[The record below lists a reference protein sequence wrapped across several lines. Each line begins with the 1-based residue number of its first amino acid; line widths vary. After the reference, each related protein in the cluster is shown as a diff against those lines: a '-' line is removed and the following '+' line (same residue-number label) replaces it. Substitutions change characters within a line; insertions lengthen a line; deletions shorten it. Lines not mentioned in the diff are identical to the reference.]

1 MEQALFMGVAQKFS
15 FLNELSAL
23 PQNERLHIVDKIRLL
38 CTDPFPDGKLKKK
51 LKSQDD
57 LYRLRVGKYRV
68 IYKIDR
74 GWVTLLSVRHRD
86 VAYRT
91 GLEELD
97 DDELNLPAGAGS
109 ESLPPDTQGTEDA
122 ATVVVAAES
131 SPTREPAKTAPA
143 ETESLPLPK
152 PLTPRFLEQ
161 LGIPAE
167 YHAVLA
173 GCRTEDDL
181 LFSEVPENWL
191 QRILDVL
198 YPRSLTE
205 LEQEPDFVLQD
216 PSDLERYQEGEL
228 IAFLLRLDPEQ
239 EKVADAGTRGPAMIR
254 GGPGTG
260 KSTVALYRIR
270 ALLDR
275 AQARALPQPRILF
288 TTYTNALVRYSEQ
301 LLEQLLG
308 PRAEAV
314 TVLTADHLAKEFVTR
329 HLGHD
334 LQMAETAQCRSVLQE
349 ILASFR
355 PPAQNDADMEKRLAF
370 LRSMRPDYLLYEF
383 EWIIDGRGLDT
394 LEQYLKADRTG
405 REIPFPVPVRE
416 AVWQL
421 YLEYRAAMQKK
432 GLSTWGSVHRQA
444 MALAGNVPE
453 QNKYD
458 YVVIDEAQ
466 DLAPAVL
473 AFLVALA
480 RDPAGLYLTA
490 DAGQSLYSRGFT
502 WQKVNES
509 LRFTGRSAVLRRNYR
524 TTQQIAEAA
533 FDFLL
538 RSGASHP
545 DTMDLS
551 YVLSGECPFLLDYST
566 DEEQWRLAAE
576 FIKAMSRRWRV
587 KPSSAAVLAPTNNLV
602 KSAAAGLRSQ
612 GLAAE
617 SMRGTEL
624 DLAVNAVKVMTIH
637 SAKGLE
643 FPIVVIPYFNNKFF
657 PQIGKVTDPG
667 EIEELSKEARRKL
680 FVGMTRAMRAL
691 LVLHPTRNASP
702 FINELDRDLWNTTPL
717 W

>member
-1 MEQALFMGVAQKFS
+1 MFRGVAQKFS
-15 FLNELSAL
+15 FLNELSSL
-23 PQNERLHIVDKIRLL
+23 PQNERLHIIDKIRLL

-68 IYKIDR
+68 IYKIDS

-91 GLEELD
+91 GLDELD
-97 DDELNLPAGAGS
+97 DDELDLPAAAGN
-109 ESLPPDTQGTEDA
+109 ESLPLDTTGTEGA
-122 ATVVVAAES
+122 ATVAATAVAAAN
-131 SPTREPAKTAPA
+131 PAPAK
-143 ETESLPLPK
+143 TESLPLPK
-152 PLTPRFLEQ
+152 TLTPEFLEQ
-161 LGIPAE
+161 LGIPSE
-167 YHAVLA
+167 YHGVLA

-181 LFSEVPENWL
+181 LFSEVPEKWL

-205 LEQEPDFVLQD
+205 LEQQPDFVVQD
-216 PSDLERYQEGEL
+216 PSDLERYRDGEL

-275 AQARALPQPRILF
+275 AQAQGLPQPRILF
-288 TTYTNALVRYSEQ
+288 TTYTNALVRYSQQ

-308 PRAEAV
+308 PRVEAV
-314 TVLTADHLAKEFVTR
+314 TVLTADYLAKDLVTR
-329 HLGHD
+329 HLGHE
-334 LQMAETAQCRSVLQE
+334 LQMADTAQCRSILQE
-349 ILASFR
+349 VLASFH
-355 PPAQNDADMEKRLAF
+355 PPAQNATDVERRLTV
-370 LRSMRPDYLLYEF
+370 LRNMRPDYLMYEF

-394 LEQYLKADRTG
+394 LDQYLKADRTG

-421 YLEYRAAMQKK
+421 YKEYQAAMQKK
-432 GLSTWGSVHRQA
+432 GLATWGSVRRQA
-444 MALAGNVPE
+444 MVLVSKLSE
-453 QNKYD
+453 QSKYD

-466 DLAPAVL
+466 DLTPAAL
-473 AFLVALA
+473 AFLVAMV

-533 FDFLL
+533 SDFL
-538 RSGASHP
+538 RQSGAANS
-545 DTMDLS
+545 DTIDLS
-551 YVLSGECPFLLDYST
+551 YVLSGERPFLLSYGT

-576 FIKAMSRRWRV
+576 FIMAMSRRWRV

-617 SMRGTEL
+617 PMRGTEL
-624 DLAVNAVKVMTIH
+624 DLAVNAVKVITIH

-643 FPIVVIPYFNNKFF
+643 FPIVVIPYLNNKFF
-657 PQIGKVTDPG
+657 PQIGEVTDPG
-667 EIEELSKEARRKL
+667 EIEELSKAARRTL

-691 LVLHPTRNASP
+691 LVLYPTKNASP
-702 FINELDRDLWNTTPL
+702 FLSELDRNLWNTSPV